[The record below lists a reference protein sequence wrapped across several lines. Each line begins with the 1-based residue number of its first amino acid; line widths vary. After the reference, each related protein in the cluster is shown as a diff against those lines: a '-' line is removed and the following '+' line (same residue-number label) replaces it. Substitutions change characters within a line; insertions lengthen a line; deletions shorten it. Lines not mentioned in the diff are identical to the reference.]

1 MFVSIGTLFTVAA
14 MGLLVYV
21 ILRLGKVR
29 TKRLDDTDH
38 FFVFLILFLLLG
50 LVSILFVC

>member
-38 FFVFLILFLLLG
+38 SCCYI
-50 LVSILFVC
+50 VSAVGFS

>member
-38 FFVFLILFLLLG
+38 SCCFFILFLLLA